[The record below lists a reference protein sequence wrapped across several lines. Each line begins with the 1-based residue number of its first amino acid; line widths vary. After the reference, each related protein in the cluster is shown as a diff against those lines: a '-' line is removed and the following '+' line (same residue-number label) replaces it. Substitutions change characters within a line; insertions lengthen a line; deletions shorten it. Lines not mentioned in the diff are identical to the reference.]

1 MAKHDE
7 VVVNYA
13 IYEDAVEYLGTTEVS
28 LPDLEYMTQEIQGAG
43 IAGTI
48 EEVILGHL
56 AAMTTTFSFR
66 TITEAAVKL
75 MEPRVHK
82 IDLRVAQQGLDTRT
96 SQTEVKPVKHILK
109 VKPKKTA
116 LGKLAVASAADVSGE
131 YATSYYALYIDGA
144 KVTEIDPLNFICII
158 NGTDYLKQ
166 VRKALGK

>member
-13 IYEDAVEYLGTTEVS
+13 IYEDAVEYLGTTEVA

-66 TITEAAVKL
+66 TVTDAAIKL
-75 MEPRVHK
+75 MEPRMHK
-82 IDLRVAQQGLDTRT
+82 IDLRVAQQGLNTRT
-96 SQTEVKPVKHILK
+96 SQTEIEGIKHILK

-116 LGKLAVASAADVSGE
+116 LGKVAVASTADVSGE
-131 YATSYYALYIDGA
+131 YATSYYAMYKNGS

-158 NGTDYLKQ
+158 NGTDYLQ
-166 VRKALGK
+166 EVRKALGK